1 MCSPQMVWLLR
12 PLTSPGGGGKVKP
25 QIWWIQYPLSKLSIL
40 TATTIDTLCC
50 RSAPCIHIR
59 KKVYQSLLLLHVANQ
74 FSFRKNASP
83 RFSTLVPT
91 INLGVSKFMK
101 LMPSVISLPPLYPQ
115 AKVLKTTAYYIW
127 GGVLGRVESRLLSF
141 CNIFC
146 EIVFWWTVI
155 LIEALIE
162 QACHFLSI
170 MSIHFK
176 HWSVGASY

>member
-1 MCSPQMVWLLR
+1 MNSIPTIQTINTYSLPQ
-12 PLTSPGGGGKVKP
+12 
-25 QIWWIQYPLSKLSIL
+25 LSIPFVVDL
-40 TATTIDTLCC
+40 LLAFTVGRKSINLCC
-50 RSAPCIHIR
+50 YYICCKSIFFQ
-59 KKVYQSLLLLHVANQ
+59 KKC
-74 FSFRKNASP
+74 FP

-91 INLGVSKFMK
+91 INLGVSKFMR
-101 LMPSVISLPPLYPQ
+101 LMPSVISLPQLHPQ
-115 AKVLKTTAYYIW
+115 VKVPKKSACYTS
-127 GGVLGRVESRLLSF
+127 GGVLGRVESRLFSF

-146 EIVFWWTVI
+146 EMVVWWTVI